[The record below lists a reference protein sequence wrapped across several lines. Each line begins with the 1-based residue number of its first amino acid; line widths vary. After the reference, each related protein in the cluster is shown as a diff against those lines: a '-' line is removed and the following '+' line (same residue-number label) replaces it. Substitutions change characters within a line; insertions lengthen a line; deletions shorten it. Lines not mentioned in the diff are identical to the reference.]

1 MKYKTLTAQTIE
13 SVDEQS
19 HTLRFIFSTP
29 DVDRHGDRV
38 AASFVLQNYLQNP
51 VVLFGHDHNIPAVGR
66 TLELGMNDNNQ
77 LEGVIQFA
85 AEQFEFAN
93 TLWKLYSNGFM
104 RAVSIGFIPG
114 EIDSEGEGDILKENE
129 LLEVSMVNIPANA
142 MALAK
147 SKGIDTSSLEK
158 TIDEKTNKEIL
169 EQIRAVTKELE
180 EIVDPSP
187 TLSEED
193 SEENK
198 PESGEDEAVGEGS
211 APETEQETETEQTE
225 ESVST
230 DVSTDKSEVKVDSK
244 KETPKDRA
252 VTRAQYKRLINQRIR
267 RLIQVKKEL

>member
-225 ESVST
+225 ESVSA